1 MVGVGLI
8 LKKNLHHIIIHT
20 CVCVFFFGKNSTSIT
35 YSNRGGK
42 VHPPLNSS
50 AIEIVI
56 DADFVVGLHTNNE
69 TSCAKYAPIIDDCKN
84 LLN

>member
-1 MVGVGLI
+1 M
-8 LKKNLHHIIIHT
+8 
-20 CVCVFFFGKNSTSIT
+20 CVFFFGKNSTSIT

-56 DADFVVGLHTNNE
+56 DANFVVGLHTNNE
-69 TSCAKYAPIIDDCKN
+69 TSCAKYAPIVDDCKN

>member
-1 MVGVGLI
+1 M
-8 LKKNLHHIIIHT
+8 
-20 CVCVFFFGKNSTSIT
+20 CVFFFGKNSTSIT

-69 TSCAKYAPIIDDCKN
+69 TSCAKYAPIVDDCKN

>member
-1 MVGVGLI
+1 M
-8 LKKNLHHIIIHT
+8 
-20 CVCVFFFGKNSTSIT
+20 CVFFFFGKNSTSIT

-56 DADFVVGLHTNNE
+56 DADFVVGLYTNNE
-69 TSCAKYAPIIDDCKN
+69 TSCAKYAPIVDDCKN